1 MLGKIQLS
9 IFRQSSSADKWQQ
22 VLPLDDVTRFSWE
35 SQKGNV
41 AAYALQGRR
50 SKMEDRFVINENIDD
65 TGVSLIAVFDGHGG
79 EVCIFFILVYKSPLE
94 LHKST
99 HTEPVGLLVIQ
110 QCHNGR
116 REEISNKISGCVC
129 IK

>member
-22 VLPLDDVTRFSWE
+22 IIPLDDVTRFSWE

-41 AAYALQGRR
+41 AAYAIQGRR

-79 EVCIFFILVYKSPLE
+79 EVSGTLVK
-94 LHKST
+94 
-99 HTEPVGLLVIQ
+99 
-110 QCHNGR
+110 
-116 REEISNKISGCVC
+116 EIKVLYNLMGH
-129 IK
+129 